1 MSLARLFVAVWPPP
15 EVLDVL
21 AALPRAE
28 RPGVRWTTRDQ
39 WHVTLRFLGQ
49 ADPTEAVEAVRRIEG
64 ACCEAALGPRPGRL
78 GRSALV
84 LPVTGL
90 AALAAEVERA
100 TEAIGRPPA
109 AREFRGHLTLARLKG
124 QAACGLTDMVVGARW
139 TVAGVTLVESRLHPQ
154 GARYEVLEEVA
165 LQPAVRFEP

>member
-1 MSLARLFVAVWPPP
+1 VSLTRLFIAVRPPP
-15 EVLDVL
+15 DVLDVV

-49 ADPTEAVEAVRRIEG
+49 ADPTEAVKSVRGIEG
-64 ACCEAALGPRPGRL
+64 ACCEAVLGPRPRRL

-84 LPVTGL
+84 LPVAGL
-90 AALAAEVERA
+90 AELAGEVERA
-100 TEAIGRPPA
+100 TEAIGRPPD
-109 AREFRGHLTLARLKG
+109 AREFRGHLTLARLRG
-124 QAACGLTDMVVGARW
+124 PTARGPTDLVVGARW
-139 TVAGVTLVESRLHPQ
+139 TVASVTLVESRLHPK

-165 LQPAVRFEP
+165 LRPAVRFQP